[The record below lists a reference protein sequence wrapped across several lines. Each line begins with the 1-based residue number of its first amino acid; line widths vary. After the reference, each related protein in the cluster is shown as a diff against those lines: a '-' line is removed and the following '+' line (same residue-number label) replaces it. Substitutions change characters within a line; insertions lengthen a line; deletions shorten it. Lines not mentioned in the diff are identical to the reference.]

1 MCVSIKKKLS
11 LACTAIWD
19 KPKLS
24 LHKHYANKQRKKWVH
39 FALHL
44 ICIIFVPLIAKEM
57 KEKKERFIELL
68 RSTGRQGIEEVISYL
83 EKSGFFT
90 APASTKYHLSY
101 EGGLMEHS
109 MNVYDM
115 AIGLRGPIVNMKP
128 EVEEKLPEKSII
140 IAALLHDICKA
151 NIYKKTQ
158 KWNKN
163 DQGHWEQFDTYET
176 DYSRMPVGHGE
187 KSVIMLLSLG
197 LKLTLDETVA
207 IRWHMGAWDLAFQ
220 SYEAKSN
227 INEAGN
233 RYPLLALLQSADN
246 MATHI
251 LEL

>member
-1 MCVSIKKKLS
+1 
-11 LACTAIWD
+11 
-19 KPKLS
+19 
-24 LHKHYANKQRKKWVH
+24 
-39 FALHL
+39 
-44 ICIIFVPLIAKEM
+44 M
-57 KEKKERFIELL
+57 KEKKVRFIELL
-68 RSTGRQGIEEVISYL
+68 RSTGRQGIEEVINYL

-90 APASTKYHLSY
+90 APASTKHHLNF

-115 AIGLRGPIVNMKP
+115 AMALRGPIVAMKP
-128 EVEEKLPEKSII
+128 EKEEKLAEKSII

-151 NIYKKTQ
+151 NIYKKAK

-163 DQGHWEQFDTYET
+163 DLGQWEQHDAYET

-227 INEAGN
+227 ISEAGN
-233 RYPLLALLQSADN
+233 RYPLLSLIQSADN

-251 LEL
+251 LEQ

>member
-1 MCVSIKKKLS
+1 M
-11 LACTAIWD
+11 
-19 KPKLS
+19 
-24 LHKHYANKQRKKWVH
+24 
-39 FALHL
+39 
-44 ICIIFVPLIAKEM
+44 
-57 KEKKERFIELL
+57 L
-68 RSTGRQGIEEVISYL
+68 RSTERQGIEEVISYL

-115 AIGLRGPIVNMKP
+115 AIGLLGPIVSMKP

-163 DQGHWEQFDTYET
+163 DQGQWEQFGTYET

-197 LKLTLDETVA
+197 LKLTIDETVA

-251 LEL
+251 LEQ

>member
-1 MCVSIKKKLS
+1 MLLFSNFVEKFQIFINWLSYVYPHEQQIGDCVPAYFCQKSTDREI
-11 LACTAIWD
+11 
-19 KPKLS
+19 
-24 LHKHYANKQRKKWVH
+24 
-39 FALHL
+39 
-44 ICIIFVPLIAKEM
+44 M
-57 KEKKERFIELL
+57 KEKKVRFIELL
-68 RSTGRQGIEEVISYL
+68 RSTGRQGIEEVINYL

-90 APASTKYHLSY
+90 APASTKHHLSF

-109 MNVYDM
+109 LNVYDM
-115 AIGLRGPIVNMKP
+115 AMALRGPIVAMKP
-128 EVEEKLPEKSII
+128 EKEEKLAEKSII

-151 NIYKKTQ
+151 NIYKKAK

-163 DQGHWEQFDTYET
+163 DLGQWEQYDAYET

-227 INEAGN
+227 ISEAGN
-233 RYPLLALLQSADN
+233 RYPLLSLIQSADN

-251 LEL
+251 LEQ

>member
-1 MCVSIKKKLS
+1 MSHDMSQLM
-11 LACTAIWD
+11 LTF
-19 KPKLS
+19 
-24 LHKHYANKQRKKWVH
+24 ANK
-39 FALHL
+39 
-44 ICIIFVPLIAKEM
+44 CAKEGGTSAKEQVLLRSVCTSFAVKLRETM
-57 KEKKERFIELL
+57 NEKKERFIELL
-68 RSTGRQGIEEVISYL
+68 RSTGRQGIEEVINYL

-90 APASTKYHLSY
+90 APASTKH
-101 EGGLMEHS
+101 
-109 MNVYDM
+109 M
-115 AIGLRGPIVNMKP
+115 AMALRGPIVAMKP
-128 EVEEKLPEKSII
+128 GVGERLPEKSII
-140 IAALLHDICKA
+140 IAALLHDTCKA
-151 NIYKKTQ
+151 NIYKKAK

-163 DQGHWEQFDTYET
+163 DQGQWEQYDTYET

-233 RYPLLALLQSADN
+233 RYPLLSLIQSADN

>member
-1 MCVSIKKKLS
+1 M
-11 LACTAIWD
+11 
-19 KPKLS
+19 
-24 LHKHYANKQRKKWVH
+24 N
-39 FALHL
+39 
-44 ICIIFVPLIAKEM
+44 
-57 KEKKERFIELL
+57 EKKERFIELL
-68 RSTGRQGIEEVISYL
+68 CSTERQGIEEVINYL

-90 APASTKYHLSY
+90 APASTSHHLNY

-115 AIGLRGPIVNMKP
+115 AMAMRGPIVAMKP
-128 EVEEKLPEKSII
+128 GVGEKLPEKSII
-140 IAALLHDICKA
+140 IAALLHDTCKA
-151 NIYKKTQ
+151 NIYKKAK
-158 KWNKN
+158 KWNLGKGWKPELVESYTTN
-163 DQGHWEQFDTYET
+163 
-176 DYSRMPVGHGE
+176 YSEMPVGHGE

-233 RYPLLALLQSADN
+233 RYPLLSLIQSADN

-251 LEL
+251 LEQ

>member
-1 MCVSIKKKLS
+1 
-11 LACTAIWD
+11 
-19 KPKLS
+19 
-24 LHKHYANKQRKKWVH
+24 
-39 FALHL
+39 
-44 ICIIFVPLIAKEM
+44 M

-68 RSTGRQGIEEVISYL
+68 RSTGRQGIEEVINFL
-83 EKSGFFT
+83 ENSGFFT
-90 APASTKYHLSY
+90 APASTKHHLSF

-109 MNVYDM
+109 RNVYDM
-115 AIGLRGPIVNMKP
+115 AMALRGPIVAMKP
-128 EVEEKLPEKSII
+128 EVEEKLADESII

-151 NIYKKTQ
+151 DIYKKTQ

-163 DQGHWEQFDTYET
+163 AQGQWEQYDTYET
-176 DYSRMPVGHGE
+176 DYSQMPVGHGE
-187 KSVIMLLSLG
+187 KSVIRLLSLG

-233 RYPLLALLQSADN
+233 RYPLLSLIQSADN

-251 LEL
+251 LEQ